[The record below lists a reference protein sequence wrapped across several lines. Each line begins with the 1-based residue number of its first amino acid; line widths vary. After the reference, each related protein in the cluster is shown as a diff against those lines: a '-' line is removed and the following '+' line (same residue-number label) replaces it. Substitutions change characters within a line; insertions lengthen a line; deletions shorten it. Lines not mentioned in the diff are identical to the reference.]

1 VLQRSLSLIV
11 YLSSLQ
17 VLYNT
22 ICHTKYTARLSLSL
36 PCGKGE
42 EFGSVNYGLWMDNN
56 SECPANEILAVS
68 GWCKLLL
75 FTTIIGILELKKIS
89 NTNSIYTC
97 IARQNSTAT
106 YTDNVIVCKQGTL
119 TTTRFASLMNARD
132 GSIFSWKRSLLW
144 RFLQQDTRAISKVK
158 RARWTSRS
166 WKLAHSSKA
175 MLRSIFNNQ
184 ACCKSSRKKRNQ
196 GLLIPSVCWS
206 PAKEA

>member
-1 VLQRSLSLIV
+1 M
-11 YLSSLQ
+11 
-17 VLYNT
+17 
-22 ICHTKYTARLSLSL
+22 CHTQYTARLSLLL

-42 EFGSVNYGLWMDNN
+42 EFGSLNYGLWMDNN
-56 SECPANEILAVS
+56 AECPANEILAVS
-68 GWCKLLL
+68 GWCKVLL

-106 YTDNVIVCKQGTL
+106 YTDNVI
-119 TTTRFASLMNARD
+119 FASKVPWQPLASHPWWTPEMHP
-132 GSIFSWKRSLLW
+132 FSPENEAKVVHHVLW
-144 RFLQQDTRAISKVK
+144 RFLQQDTRAISKAK
-158 RARWTSRS
+158 RARWTCHS

-175 MLRSIFNNQ
+175 MLRSIFDNQ

>member
-1 VLQRSLSLIV
+1 M
-11 YLSSLQ
+11 
-17 VLYNT
+17 
-22 ICHTKYTARLSLSL
+22 CHAKYTARLSLSL

-42 EFGSVNYGLWMDNN
+42 EFGSVNYGHWMDNN

-75 FTTIIGILELKKIS
+75 FTAIIGILELKKIS

-97 IARQNSTAT
+97 IARQNSIAT

-132 GSIFSWKRSLLW
+132 GSIFSWKRSQGCPPPPLTLSAAGHESDLKSEAGPMNLSLLE
-144 RFLQQDTRAISKVK
+144 TRALVESNVTIDLHQSSLLQVVK
-158 RARWTSRS
+158 
-166 WKLAHSSKA
+166 
-175 MLRSIFNNQ
+175 
-184 ACCKSSRKKRNQ
+184 KKNQ